1 MTPICFSSPAAYP
14 RPNIAIPLFYVF
26 QLGQSATIHCRVMP
40 GRLSDYY
47 RVSWWNG
54 TLQIATSNP
63 RSILQGYQLHDNF
76 SLTIDNIQ
84 TSDSS
89 TSYRC
94 MVIIDDPQITGTT
107 IDRHYDQSELGNI
120 TVVVYGESA
129 KTFLNCMN

>member
-1 MTPICFSSPAAYP
+1 
-14 RPNIAIPLFYVF
+14 
-26 QLGQSATIHCRVMP
+26 MP

-54 TLQIATSNP
+54 ISQIANSNQG
-63 RSILQGYQLHDNF
+63 SLMQGYQLHDNF

-89 TSYRC
+89 TSYQC
-94 MVIIDDPQITGTT
+94 MVTVDDPQIPGTT
-107 IDRHYDQSELGNI
+107 IDYQAELGRI

>member
-1 MTPICFSSPAAYP
+1 MTSICFSPLAAYP
-14 RPNIAIPLFYVF
+14 RANITIPIYYVF
-26 QLGQSATIHCRVMP
+26 QPGQSATIDCRVMP
-40 GRLSDYY
+40 GRLSQYY
-47 RVSWWNG
+47 RASWWNG
-54 TLQIATSNP
+54 ITQIANSNQG
-63 RSILQGYQLHDNF
+63 SLMQGYQLHDNF

-94 MVIIDDPQITGTT
+94 MVTVDDPQIPGTT

-129 KTFLNCMN
+129 KMFLNCMN

>member
-1 MTPICFSSPAAYP
+1 LIPICFSSPAAYP

-26 QLGQSATIHCRVMP
+26 QLGQSATIDCRVMP

-63 RSILQGYQLHDNF
+63 RFELPGYQLHDNF

-89 TSYRC
+89 TNWLS
-94 MVIIDDPQITGTT
+94 
-107 IDRHYDQSELGNI
+107 I
-120 TVVVYGESA
+120 TVDSGCLAHLV
-129 KTFLNCMN
+129 N